1 MKKKSKNQAINP
13 QGVEVRKC
21 CASCQFKDVISTE
34 GIRTCTRRNK
44 EVKKQD
50 LCVTWRMSDTL
61 RKAHYTNG
69 KVKSKAYLKMVLKI
83 RLQEQALIEQ
93 GKMKTEEQQTIETL
107 RQKFQ
112 QQFDQSL
119 YTLL

>member
-1 MKKKSKNQAINP
+1 MKKKSKNQVTNP
-13 QGVEVRKC
+13 LGMEVRKC
-21 CASCQFKDVISTE
+21 CASCKFKDILGME
-34 GIRTCTRRNK
+34 AIRTCTKKNK

-50 LCVTWRMSDTL
+50 LCAKWRIRESF
-61 RKAHYTNG
+61 RHIHYTDG

-83 RLQEQALIEQ
+83 RLQEQTLIEQ
-93 GKMKTEEQQTIETL
+93 GKMKPEETASVESL
-107 RQKFQ
+107 RQLFQ